1 MASITGGGC
10 SSSNFD
16 GRVVTSRTLTTSHFC
31 ASRNE
36 GAGTM
41 DGVAYARCCR
51 IPGR

>member
-1 MASITGGGC
+1 MAAITGGGC

-16 GRVVTSRTLTTSHFC
+16 GRVVTSRTLSTSHFC
-31 ASRNE
+31 AFRNE
-36 GAGTM
+36 GTGTM